1 MLAPALSYSCLAEA
15 VILFPVSTLT
25 LKKIYDGS
33 KSNFGY
39 LLVAFTFADAIN
51 RLTTFLINLY
61 AA

>member
-15 VILFPVSTLT
+15 VILFPVSTFT